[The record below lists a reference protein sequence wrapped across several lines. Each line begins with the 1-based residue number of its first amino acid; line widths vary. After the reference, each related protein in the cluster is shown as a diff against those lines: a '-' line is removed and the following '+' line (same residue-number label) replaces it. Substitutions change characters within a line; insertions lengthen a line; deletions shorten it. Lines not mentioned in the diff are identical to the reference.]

1 MTGVRTDRAIALS
14 VAIVALVVL
23 SLGGW
28 VMYLQ
33 WSGNFHVVE
42 PGLVYRSNT
51 LGSQQLETVIATY
64 GIKTIV
70 NLRGRSPK
78 EQWCREEVRRAQLS
92 GVTLVDIPMSDS
104 VEPDGGTLDTLLTA
118 LKSANRPILIHCKAG
133 ADRTGLAS
141 ALFELFF
148 AGRARRCCISPTFH
162 GLRSLSVVA
171 QPHRRHGRSLLE
183 HCREP
188 RRVSK
193 LRRLTTAIGSRCVTT
208 RCYRAVGGIFAA
220 TAESQF

>member
-14 VAIVALVVL
+14 VAIVALVIL

-78 EQWCREEVRRAQLS
+78 EQWYREEVRRAQLS

-104 VEPDGGTLDTLLTA
+104 VEPDSGTLDTLLTA

-148 AGRARRCCISPTFH
+148 AGEPAAAASH
-162 GLRSLSVVA
+162 QLSMAYGHFPWWPSRTGVMDEAFWSIVA
-171 QPHRRHGRSLLE
+171 N
-183 HCREP
+183 REE
-188 RRVSK
+188 
-193 LRRLTTAIGSRCVTT
+193 
-208 RCYRAVGGIFAA
+208 YQNFAD
-220 TAESQF
+220 